1 MNVHPRPVK
10 TAAHVLT
17 DQMGT
22 HVNVCMDTLVAI
34 VKQVHCYC
42 FIHPNKYPFYNAS
55 IRKEIKVKFMQTYH
69 NKPASLCKIVV
80 EMELLSKAMPI

>member
-10 TAAHVLT
+10 TAAHVLI

-22 HVNVCMDTLVAI
+22 HVAVRLDTLVAI

-42 FIHPNKYPFYNAS
+42 FIHSNKYPFYNAS
-55 IRKEIKVKFMQTYH
+55 IRKEIKVKFMQRYH
-69 NKPASLCKIVV
+69 NKLAFLCKIED
-80 EMELLSKAMPI
+80 EMELLGKEMPI